1 MFLEHHISSH
11 KSPSIITTVSTTTAS
26 RPLPSLRVR
35 LNCCTYLWLAI
46 IIKPALR
53 APPGPPASRRVEGGV
68 PRQGPTFHLFDI
80 KHLEIVIVTEKKRR
94 LVYAVYVHV

>member
-11 KSPSIITTVSTTTAS
+11 KSSSIITTVSTTTAS

-35 LNCCTYLWLAI
+35 LNCTYLWLAI

-53 APPGPPASRRVEGGV
+53 APPGPPASRRVERGFHV
-68 PRQGPTFHLFDI
+68 SDPPFHLFDI
-80 KHLEIVIVTEKKRR
+80 KRSEIVIVTEKKRR